1 MIERQMCS
9 FFPSYLEGSVESWYH
24 SVSETV
30 QSSLQLIKE
39 ALFKRFRPSQLSV
52 ELKDIN
58 QGDGETVDVDVH
70 RVLRLCAD
78 ASLTGI
84 SLLNQD
90 NERPEASTSECC
102 DTPGSCKYGGLTSK
116 NVSSGNDIT
125 CNTNAIR
132 FDTTMIYLKTNNHLV
147 LNDNHSLT

>member
-1 MIERQMCS
+1 VVPHKLSVKVADAS

-58 QGDGETVDVDVH
+58 QGDGETVDVAPNGY
-70 RVLRLCAD
+70 LFL
-78 ASLTGI
+78 GI
-84 SLLNQD
+84 SWLC
-90 NERPEASTSECC
+90 R
-102 DTPGSCKYGGLTSK
+102 
-116 NVSSGNDIT
+116 I
-125 CNTNAIR
+125 
-132 FDTTMIYLKTNNHLV
+132 
-147 LNDNHSLT
+147 

>member
-9 FFPSYLEGSVESWYH
+9 FLPSYLEGSVESWYH

-58 QGDGETVDVDVH
+58 QGDGETVDVYAH

-78 ASLTGI
+78 VSLSGL
-84 SLLNQD
+84 SLFNQD
-90 NERPEASTSECC
+90 NERPEASTREYC
-102 DTPGSCKYGGLTSK
+102 DTKGGSRGGAPG
-116 NVSSGNDIT
+116 
-125 CNTNAIR
+125 AR
-132 FDTTMIYLKTNNHLV
+132 PP
-147 LNDNHSLT
+147 